1 MPYSSQAPPYY
12 SSTPIGN
19 ENVLNVGLHEFPEFS
34 TQMAL
39 GGMSGGHETTSNAK
53 DSTPARRKSPNWTT
67 DQNLVLISGWIKYG
81 TNNVV
86 GRNKK
91 SDSY

>member
-1 MPYSSQAPPYY
+1 M
-12 SSTPIGN
+12 GN
-19 ENVLNVGLHEFPEFS
+19 ENVLNVGLHEFHEFS

-39 GGMSGGHETTSNAK
+39 GSMSGGHETTPNAK
-53 DSTPARRKSPNWTT
+53 DSTHARWKSPNWTT